1 MYDLPRL
8 SPSSPRHFPLIIFI
22 GTRFIP
28 VKCRASCTWF
38 GTSSQRLPLHPPMP
52 KTLEAPHYKFRW
64 WNTIYHRWCCC
75 SILAPCCLRFR
86 MGKKESEKR
95 VVQEEEEQEEDAAWR
110 MCCFGDIRNL
120 GSYMS
125 DICTFVIVYNYRAAV
140 VAGAVGAFRGSGPFW
155 AWLGGKRNNN
165 VIKKSLRKR
174 WRASRSLGGK
184 KVRSCIKHAPGIMWY
199 YALVCL
205 PLWDVAGHMRR
216 QLRRRRR
223 KHLVYF

>member
-8 SPSSPRHFPLIIFI
+8 CPSSPLIIFI

-52 KTLEAPHYKFRW
+52 KPLQAAHYKFRW
-64 WNTIYHRWCCC
+64 WNTIYHRCCCC

-86 MGKKESEKR
+86 LGKKESEKR

-110 MCCFGDIRNL
+110 MCCSGDIRNL
-120 GSYMS
+120 GSHMS
-125 DICTFVIVYNYRAAV
+125 DICTFVIVYNYRAVV

-165 VIKKSLRKR
+165 VIIKSLRKR
-174 WRASRSLGGK
+174 WRASRSLGG
-184 KVRSCIKHAPGIMWY
+184 
-199 YALVCL
+199 
-205 PLWDVAGHMRR
+205 
-216 QLRRRRR
+216 
-223 KHLVYF
+223 